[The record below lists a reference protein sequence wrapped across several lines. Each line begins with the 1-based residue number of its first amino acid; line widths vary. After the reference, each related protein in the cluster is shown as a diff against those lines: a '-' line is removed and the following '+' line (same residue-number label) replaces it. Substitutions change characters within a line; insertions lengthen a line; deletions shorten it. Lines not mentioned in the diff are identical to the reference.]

1 MLSIP
6 DAWNVPENIHAGN
19 LNMMEGSRTMKAN
32 ISPTDNQSE
41 RATAYAMNIMN
52 INLDRYRSIYV
63 IAACEMFG
71 LGSKRAN
78 AFIDL
83 VLKRIQDFEDYDDP
97 EIMDR
102 KIKENLET
110 YGVDPDRLFT
120 SEYKTIKQI
129 AAEEKAKK
137 KAKISL
143 AEANIMK
150 RNLENMRGLMMARG
164 RGNV

>member
-19 LNMMEGSRTMKAN
+19 LNMMEGSRKMKAN

-102 KIKENLET
+102 KIKENLEA

-120 SEYKTIKQI
+120 AEYKTIKQI
-129 AAEEKAKK
+129 EAEEKAKK